1 MIQPENSRNWN
12 RTKRRRRNRKN
23 LEAVGNHQRQ
33 AEPWKSPKKLC
44 LSQFRKCRDDENQKK
59 YHKFEFLAKKTHHLW
74 FGGRW

>member
-12 RTKRRRRNRKN
+12 RTRRRRRNRKN

-44 LSQFRKCRDDENQKK
+44 LSQFRKCRD
-59 YHKFEFLAKKTHHLW
+59 
-74 FGGRW
+74 